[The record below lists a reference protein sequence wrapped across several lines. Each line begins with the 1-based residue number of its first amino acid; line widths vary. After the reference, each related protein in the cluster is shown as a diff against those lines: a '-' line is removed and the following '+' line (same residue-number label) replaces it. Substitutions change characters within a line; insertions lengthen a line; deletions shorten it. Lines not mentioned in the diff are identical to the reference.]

1 MDLQLANQLF
11 RKIVLIQTHI
21 NVAGML
27 ILPHWGIEALAMN
40 KEIRTCISN
49 QKLKRDVLGGN
60 LKENNEN

>member
-40 KEIRTCISN
+40 KEIRTMHFKSKIKEGCF
-49 QKLKRDVLGGN
+49 GGESQG
-60 LKENNEN
+60 K